1 MNGAPSARARSG
13 VKFAV
18 GMRVDARE
26 SGAVLFLE
34 PWSMKQ
40 VLSQPRNVFATANA
54 AQSALLVDARDY
66 YCAVYRALEQAEHYA
81 VLSGWQFDSGVALLR
96 GEDAERAERPVTLLK
111 FLSALC
117 DERPQLSIYLL
128 AWDFSFAYL
137 QEREWMQGLKFG
149 FSTNPRLRFEWDEHP
164 VLGASHHQKFVVV
177 DGAVGFLGGIDICDA
192 RWDDCHH
199 SASNPNRVD
208 LAGGACKPYHDVQ
221 AAITGPAVEPLV
233 QEFRDRWQRATGDRL
248 ALDPARDQTRAR
260 YDLDALCEGRAAPI
274 GARSVAF
281 SRTRQDPRAEPV
293 EVNEILHLLT
303 DAFGAAERSIYAE
316 TQYFTSRSI
325 ASALIERLRDDARPK
340 LDIVIC
346 MPHGSDSPKE
356 KLALGDTQEAVLY
369 ALLETA
375 RETGHELR
383 LIYPA
388 KPNAEGGETP
398 TFIHSKLLIVDD
410 QLLMVGSPNLT
421 ERSIGL
427 DSEIAITW
435 QCTNEHDDRDA
446 RSCVRNVRTRLLA
459 EHSGLPASEFELE
472 RGLSAKIDEILA
484 GGTSNLRRR
493 PVTDAGPLG
502 PLMAR
507 IFDPADSPLAD
518 APANGS
524 AVAIGGADRDHW
536 FVSGIQGLAERLRPR
551 PPAPRAPGRAAAS
564 KDERA
569 TD

>member
-1 MNGAPSARARSG
+1 MKP
-13 VKFAV
+13 
-18 GMRVDARE
+18 
-26 SGAVLFLE
+26 VL
-34 PWSMKQ
+34 Q
-40 VLSQPRNVFATANA
+40 QPRNVFASANA
-54 AQSALLVDARDY
+54 EQSTLLIDARDY
-66 YCAVYRALEQAEHYA
+66 YATVYRALEQAQHYA

-96 GEDAERAERPVTLLK
+96 GEDARQAQRPVTLLK

-192 RWDDCHH
+192 RWDDCEH
-199 SASNPNRVD
+199 SAANPNRVD

-233 QEFRDRWQRATGDRL
+233 RVFRDRWQRATGDRL
-248 ALDPARDQTRAR
+248 ELDPARDETRAR
-260 YDLDALCEGRAAPI
+260 FDLIELSEGRGAPI
-274 GARSVAF
+274 GARSVAY
-281 SRTRQDPRAEPV
+281 SRTQQDPRAEPV
-293 EVNEILHLLT
+293 EINEILNLFT
-303 DAFGAAERSIYAE
+303 DAFWAAERMIYAE

-325 ASALIERLRDDARPK
+325 ASALIERMRDDARPK
-340 LDIVIC
+340 LDIVVC

-388 KPNAEGGETP
+388 KPNADGGETP
-398 TFIHSKLLIVDD
+398 TFIHSKLLVVDD

-435 QCTNEHDDRDA
+435 QCTSEDEDQDA
-446 RSCVRNVRTRLLA
+446 RGCVRSIRTRLLA

-472 RGLSAKIDEILA
+472 RGLAAKIDDILA
-484 GGTSNLRRR
+484 SRKSNLRRR
-493 PVTDAGPLG
+493 EVTEAGPLG
-502 PLMAR
+502 PLMSR

-518 APANGS
+518 VPVNGS
-524 AVAIGGADRDHW
+524 AVAIGGADREHW
-536 FVSGIQGLAERLRPR
+536 FASGIQGLAQRLLQRPL
-551 PPAPRAPGRAAAS
+551 APRAPGRPGAS
-564 KDERA
+564 KNERA